1 MEQIGITYFLCVATN
16 DNPTETSTILSTS
29 ITSIMRTM
37 NGDEGLSM
45 LGRRGKYC
53 SATQNIDNVI
63 LSI

>member
-16 DNPTETSTILSTS
+16 DNPTETILSTS

-45 LGRRGKYC
+45 LRRRGKYC